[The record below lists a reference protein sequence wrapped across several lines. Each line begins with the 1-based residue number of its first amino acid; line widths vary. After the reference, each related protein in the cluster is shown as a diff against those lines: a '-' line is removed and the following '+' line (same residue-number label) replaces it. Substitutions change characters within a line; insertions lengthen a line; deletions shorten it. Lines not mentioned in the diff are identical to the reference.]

1 MEIETILLIRKIKKY
16 DIKEKVLNKYNK
28 KQFKINYFCI

>member
-16 DIKEKVLNKYNK
+16 DIKEKVLKKYDK
-28 KQFKINYFCI
+28 KTI